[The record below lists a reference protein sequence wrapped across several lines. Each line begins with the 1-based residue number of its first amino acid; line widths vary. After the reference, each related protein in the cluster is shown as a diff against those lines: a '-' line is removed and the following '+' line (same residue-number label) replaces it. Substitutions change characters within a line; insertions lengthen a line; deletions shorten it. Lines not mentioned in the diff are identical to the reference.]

1 MLRQWSRSSGHR
13 SERLNADRES
23 DQPSGGDAAVAVGAG
38 AASGCGCTC
47 QIFRRCSGGMIKI
60 ELTVEQANTLLQLI
74 DIAIK
79 AGGFQ
84 NAKVGVPLAEIIL
97 EAAKSQVKSE

>member
-1 MLRQWSRSSGHR
+1 
-13 SERLNADRES
+13 
-23 DQPSGGDAAVAVGAG
+23 
-38 AASGCGCTC
+38 
-47 QIFRRCSGGMIKI
+47 MIKI
-60 ELTVEQANTLLQLI
+60 ELTAEQANTLLQLI

-97 EAAKSQVKSE
+97 DAAKAQASLAN